1 MMILDGFSFV
11 NRRECIHDIRTLPL
25 IVVCRTI
32 LNTHPADTYPNMAIN
47 LLSILERLTTFPT
60 EKRELNEWWVTE
72 IGKKPSKPKQPK
84 NSTDEGLSTDEEH
97 EKGEGD
103 EEDDDW
109 RKFFDE
115 EQAVAEESGKSKGP
129 NVRLHQLT
137 IHQSLHSLSSHKA
150 VFTRAWLTLLS
161 RLSVPGDL
169 EKSKA
174 LAARALNLMHRGVM
188 PHLTRPIIVM
198 DWISACVD
206 IGRHCSN

>member
-1 MMILDGFSFV
+1 
-11 NRRECIHDIRTLPL
+11 
-25 IVVCRTI
+25 
-32 LNTHPADTYPNMAIN
+32 MAIN

-72 IGKKPSKPKQPK
+72 LGKKPPKPKQSK

-115 EQAVAEESGKSKGP
+115 EQAVAEENGKSKGP

-150 VFTRAWLTLLS
+150 VFTRAWLTLLP
-161 RLSVPGDL
+161 RFSVPGDL